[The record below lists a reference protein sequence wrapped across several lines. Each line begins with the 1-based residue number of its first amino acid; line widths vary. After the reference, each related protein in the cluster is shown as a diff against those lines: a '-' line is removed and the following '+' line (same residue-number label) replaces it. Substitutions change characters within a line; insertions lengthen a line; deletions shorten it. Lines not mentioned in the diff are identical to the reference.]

1 MFSYDDDIVKSSFMR
16 EKHHAEMYFGMIQG
30 FSLYPWS
37 FHKKLLCRESQ
48 AEEKVASYEKNG
60 TTKKN

>member
-1 MFSYDDDIVKSSFMR
+1 MR

-60 TTKKN
+60 TTKKIEFKF